1 MGKYINGQYYPDEGV
16 GSKTGNAASHELNKN
31 TFNMTSEE
39 LCDYYRQRNA
49 EIEAKEAR
57 KKKREEEAYGKG
69 C

>member
-39 LCDYYRQRNA
+39 LSAYYRKRNA

-57 KKKREEEAYGKG
+57 KKKREEEAYVKQ